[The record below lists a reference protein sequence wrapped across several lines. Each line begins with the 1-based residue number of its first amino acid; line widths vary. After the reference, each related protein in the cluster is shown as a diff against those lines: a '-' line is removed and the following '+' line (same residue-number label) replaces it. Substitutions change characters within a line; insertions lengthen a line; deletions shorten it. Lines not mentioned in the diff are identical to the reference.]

1 MSDYQRIKAVR
12 YKLTIDDLAHFG
24 VKDTY
29 ELRDKFPEFLES
41 YNSLD
46 KKYFVISDAETPI
59 YLDFILIDEEG
70 YGDYGKTRA
79 LTETE
84 ASKYWNILLHQF
96 EEMDR
101 TREIEDSWLPDIRN
115 LRLVDF
121 CWYNCSEAPDYFDE
135 DEDPFYEEV

>member
-12 YKLTIDDLAHFG
+12 YKLTKEDLEHFG
-24 VKDTY
+24 VEDTY

-41 YNSLD
+41 YNSLN

-59 YLDFILIDEEG
+59 YLDFILIDEDG

-79 LTETE
+79 LTTKE
-84 ASKYWNILLHQF
+84 AVKYHCILGQQF
-96 EEMDR
+96 QEMDKSIGV
-101 TREIEDSWLPDIRN
+101 ESQWLPDIRN